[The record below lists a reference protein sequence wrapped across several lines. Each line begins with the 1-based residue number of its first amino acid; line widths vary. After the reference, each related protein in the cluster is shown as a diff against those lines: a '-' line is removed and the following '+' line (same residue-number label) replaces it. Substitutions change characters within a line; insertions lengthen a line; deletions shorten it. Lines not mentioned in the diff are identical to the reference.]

1 MAAQANCLGVF
12 LYTHVERSGA
22 ELRPQKADSCE
33 PLAAPLGA
41 NRAARGCRSAGAAG
55 VRDSLGTRR
64 DRRVAALS
72 YFDFTISG
80 AIDPSEYVLAMVN
93 TWKHGIAQVR
103 LYDPY
108 TPGVSRYLSR
118 TNSRQRSSSRKSDSL
133 SKSHGSGSF
142 SGGRL
147 SGWFILR
154 TAF

>member
-1 MAAQANCLGVF
+1 VNRWLRHWARTVRPGV
-12 LYTHVERSGA
+12 
-22 ELRPQKADSCE
+22 AD
-33 PLAAPLGA
+33 PLGHLA
-41 NRAARGCRSAGAAG
+41 FVIRWERGEIGG
-55 VRDSLGTRR
+55 LPH
-64 DRRVAALS
+64 LP